1 VVRKWAG
8 NIALVF
14 IGCGISFVLVEIGLR
29 LFGISSPSFFIA
41 DNLTGYTHKPGAEG
55 LYSNEGE
62 AYIRINSL
70 GLRDR
75 EHTLEKPV
83 GTFRI
88 ALLGDSYT
96 EAMQVP
102 TEQIYGARL
111 EHELSDCPF
120 LAGRQVEAL
129 NFGVSGFSTAQ
140 ELLVLRHKAS
150 PYDPDLVLLAFYTE
164 NDIRGNLRELNGKT
178 NIPYFIMN
186 DGRLVLDN
194 SFHHT
199 TEFWLQQFPLSAEA
213 FEISRVLQVF
223 RNAKYKLKSFLEEMA
238 QQQQMKDWEDPALR
252 LDLLVYLD
260 QPDPSWEHAWTI
272 TERLIVQ
279 MKREADDGGRR
290 FLLVSLSN
298 PDQVHPDVQHR
309 EALARQF
316 GVPDLLYPDR
326 RIQALAKREG
336 IELLSL
342 AEPLATYAE
351 QHGVFL
357 HGFQNAELGKGH
369 WNAAGH
375 RLAGKLMSERICLMM
390 ESIVPAK
397 DIKAE

>member
-1 VVRKWAG
+1 MVRKWAA
-8 NIALVF
+8 NLALVF
-14 IGCGISFVLVEIGLR
+14 MGCGIAFVLVEIGLF
-29 LFGISSPSFFIA
+29 LFGISYPSFFIA
-41 DNLTGYTHKPGAEG
+41 DDLTGYAHKPGAEG

-62 AYIRINSL
+62 AYIRINSM

-75 EHTLEKPV
+75 EHTLEKPL

-88 ALLGDSYT
+88 ALLGDSFT

-102 TEQIYGARL
+102 AEQIYAARL
-111 EHELSDCPF
+111 EHELSDCPS
-120 LAGRQVEAL
+120 LAGRQVEAI

-150 PYDPDLVLLAFYTE
+150 LYDPDLVLLALYTE
-164 NDIRGNLRELNGKT
+164 NDIRGNLRALYGKN
-178 NIPYFIMN
+178 NIPYFIMSG
-186 DGRLVLDN
+186 GRLVLDN

-199 TEFWLQQFPLSAEA
+199 MEFRLQQFPLSAEA
-213 FEISRVLQVF
+213 FEVSRVLQVF
-223 RNAKYKLKSFLEEMA
+223 RHAKYKLKSFLEEMA

-260 QPDPSWEHAWTI
+260 QPDPSWEHAWKI

-279 MKREADDGGRR
+279 MKREVEEGGRR

-309 EALARQF
+309 QALARQL

-326 RIQALAKREG
+326 RIQALAKREDT
-336 IELLSL
+336 ELLSL

-351 QHGVFL
+351 QHNVFL
-357 HGFQNAELGKGH
+357 HGFQNSELGKGH

-375 RLAGKLMSERICLMM
+375 RLAGKLMSERICRMV
-390 ESIVPAK
+390 ESTVSAK
-397 DIKAE
+397 DIQAE

>member
-1 VVRKWAG
+1 MVRKWAG
-8 NIALVF
+8 NLALVF
-14 IGCGISFVLVEIGLR
+14 IGCGIAFVLVETGLY
-29 LFGISSPSFFIA
+29 LFGISYPSFFVA
-41 DNLTGYTHKPGAEG
+41 DNLTGYAHKPGAEG

-62 AYIRINSL
+62 AYIRINRS

-102 TEQIYGARL
+102 TEETYGARL
-111 EHELSDCPF
+111 ERELSDCSS
-120 LAGRQVEAL
+120 LAGRQVEAM

-150 PYDPDLVLLAFYTE
+150 PYDPDLVLLALYTE
-164 NDIRGNLRELNGKT
+164 NDIRGNLRELYGKN
-178 NIPYFIMN
+178 NIPYFIMS

-199 TEFWLQQFPLSAEA
+199 TEFRLQQFPLSAEA
-213 FEISRVLQVF
+213 FEVSRVLQVF

-260 QPDPSWEHAWTI
+260 QPDPSWEHAWKI
-272 TERLIVQ
+272 TERLIMQ
-279 MKREADDGGRR
+279 MKREVDDGGSR

-309 EALARQF
+309 QALARQL

-326 RIQALAKREG
+326 RIQALAKREN

-342 AEPLATYAE
+342 AEPLAIYAE

-357 HGFQNAELGKGH
+357 HGFQNTELGKGH

-375 RLAGKLMSERICLMM
+375 RLAGKLMSERICLMV

-397 DIKAE
+397 DIQAE

>member
-1 VVRKWAG
+1 MA
-8 NIALVF
+8 
-14 IGCGISFVLVEIGLR
+14 FVLVEFGLS
-29 LFGISSPSFFIA
+29 LFGISYPSFFIA
-41 DNLTGYTHKPGAEG
+41 DNLTGYAHKPGAEG
-55 LYSNEGE
+55 LYNNEGE
-62 AYIRINSL
+62 AYIRINSS

-75 EHTLEKPV
+75 EYSLEKPV

-102 TEQIYGARL
+102 TEQIYGASL
-111 EHELSDCPF
+111 EHELSDCSS
-120 LAGRQVEAL
+120 LAGRQVEAM

-150 PYDPDLVLLAFYTE
+150 PYDPDLVLLALYTE
-164 NDIRGNLRELNGKT
+164 NDIRGNLRELAGKT

-199 TEFWLQQFPLSAEA
+199 TEFWLQHFPLSAEA
-213 FEISRVLQVF
+213 FDVSRMLQVL
-223 RNAKYKLKSFLEEMA
+223 RQGKYRLQSFLEEMA
-238 QQQQMKDWEDPALR
+238 QQEKMKGWEDPALR

-260 QPDPSWEHAWTI
+260 QPDPSWENAWKI

-279 MKREADDGGRR
+279 MKREVEDGGRR

-309 EALARQF
+309 QALARQL

-357 HGFQNAELGKGH
+357 HGFQNTELGKGH

-375 RLAGKLMSERICLMM
+375 GLAGKLMSERICLMV
-390 ESIVPAK
+390 ESIAPAK
-397 DIKAE
+397 DIKVE

>member
-1 VVRKWAG
+1 MA
-8 NIALVF
+8 
-14 IGCGISFVLVEIGLR
+14 FVLVEISLS
-29 LFGISSPSFFIA
+29 LFGISYPSFFIA
-41 DNLTGYTHKPGAEG
+41 DALTGYAHRPGAEG

-62 AYIRINSL
+62 AYIRINSS

-102 TEQIYGARL
+102 AAEIYGARL
-111 EHELSDCPF
+111 EHELSNCSL
-120 LAGRQVEAL
+120 LAGRQVEVM

-150 PYDPDLVLLAFYTE
+150 SYDPDLVLLALYTE
-164 NDIRGNLRELNGKT
+164 NDIRGNLRELHGKN
-178 NIPYFIMN
+178 NIPYFIMS

-194 SFHHT
+194 SFHLT
-199 TEFWLQQFPLSAEA
+199 TEFRLQQFPLSAEA
-213 FEISRVLQVF
+213 FEVSRVLQVF
-223 RNAKYKLKSFLEEMA
+223 RHAKYKLKSFLEEMA

-260 QPDPSWEHAWTI
+260 QPDPSWENAWKI

-279 MKREADDGGRR
+279 MKREVADGGRR

-298 PDQVHPDVQHR
+298 PDQVHPDVHHR
-309 EALARQF
+309 QALARQL

-326 RIQALAKREG
+326 RIQTLAKRED

-357 HGFQNAELGKGH
+357 HGFQNTELGKGH

-375 RLAGKLMSERICLMM
+375 RLAGKLMSERICLMV
-390 ESIVPAK
+390 ESIIPAK
-397 DIKAE
+397 DIQVE

>member
-1 VVRKWAG
+1 MA
-8 NIALVF
+8 
-14 IGCGISFVLVEIGLR
+14 FVLVEIGLYF
-29 LFGISSPSFFIA
+29 FGISYPSFFIA
-41 DNLTGYTHKPGAEG
+41 DNLTGYAHKPGAEG

-62 AYIRINSL
+62 AYIRINSF

-102 TEQIYGARL
+102 TEHIYGARL
-111 EHELSDCPF
+111 AHELSDCPS
-120 LAGRQVEAL
+120 LAGRQVEVM

-140 ELLVLRHKAS
+140 ELLVLRHRAS
-150 PYDPDLVLLAFYTE
+150 AYDPDLVLLAFYTE

-178 NIPYFIMN
+178 NIPYFILN

-213 FEISRVLQVF
+213 FEVSRVLQVF
-223 RNAKYKLKSFLEEMA
+223 RHAKYKLKSFLEGRA

-260 QPDPSWEHAWTI
+260 QPDPSWENGWKV
-272 TERLIVQ
+272 TEQLIVQ
-279 MKREADDGGRR
+279 MKREVDEEGRR

-309 EALARQF
+309 QALARQF

-357 HGFQNAELGKGH
+357 HGFQNRELGKGH

-375 RLAGKLMSERICLMM
+375 RLAGKLMSERICLMV
-390 ESIVPAK
+390 ESIGRK
-397 DIKAE
+397 T

>member
-1 VVRKWAG
+1 MA
-8 NIALVF
+8 
-14 IGCGISFVLVEIGLR
+14 FVLVEFGLS
-29 LFGISSPSFFIA
+29 LFGISYPSFFIA
-41 DNLTGYTHKPGAEG
+41 DNLTGYAHKPGAEG
-55 LYSNEGE
+55 LYNNEGE
-62 AYIRINSL
+62 AYIRINRS
-70 GLRDR
+70 GMRDR
-75 EHTLEKPV
+75 EYSLEKPV

-102 TEQIYGARL
+102 TEQIYGASL
-111 EHELSDCPF
+111 ERELSDCPS
-120 LAGRQVEAL
+120 LAGRQVEAM

-150 PYDPDLVLLAFYTE
+150 PYDPDLVLLALYTE
-164 NDIRGNLRELNGKT
+164 NDIRGNLRELAGKT

-199 TEFWLQQFPLSAEA
+199 TEFWLQHFPLSAEA
-213 FEISRVLQVF
+213 FDVSRVLQVL
-223 RNAKYKLKSFLEEMA
+223 RQGKYRLQSFLEEMA
-238 QQQQMKDWEDPALR
+238 QQEKMKGWEDPALR

-260 QPDPSWEHAWTI
+260 QPDPSWENAWKI

-279 MKREADDGGRR
+279 MKREVEDGGRR

-309 EALARQF
+309 QALARQL

-351 QHGVFL
+351 RQGVFL
-357 HGFQNAELGKGH
+357 HGFQNTELGKGH

-375 RLAGKLMSERICLMM
+375 GLAGKLMSERICLMV
-390 ESIVPAK
+390 ESIAPAK
-397 DIKAE
+397 DIQVE

>member
-1 VVRKWAG
+1 M
-8 NIALVF
+8 
-14 IGCGISFVLVEIGLR
+14 GCGIAFVLVEIGLS
-29 LFGISSPSFFIA
+29 LFGISYPSFFIA
-41 DNLTGYTHKPGAEG
+41 DDLTGYAHKPGAEG

-62 AYIRINSL
+62 AYIRINSM

-75 EHTLEKPV
+75 EHTLEKPL

-102 TEQIYGARL
+102 TEQIYAARL
-111 EHELSDCPF
+111 EHELSDCPS
-120 LAGRQVEAL
+120 LAGRQVEAI

-140 ELLVLRHKAS
+140 ELLVLRHNAS
-150 PYDPDLVLLAFYTE
+150 LYDPDLVLLALYTE
-164 NDIRGNLRELNGKT
+164 NDIRGNLRALYGKN

-186 DGRLVLDN
+186 EGRLVLDN

-199 TEFWLQQFPLSAEA
+199 TEFRLQQFPLSAEA
-213 FEISRVLQVF
+213 FEVSRVLQVF
-223 RNAKYKLKSFLEEMA
+223 RHAKYKLKSFLEEMA

-260 QPDPSWEHAWTI
+260 QPDPSWEHAWKI

-279 MKREADDGGRR
+279 MKREVDEGGRR
-290 FLLVSLSN
+290 FLVVSLSN
-298 PDQVHPDVQHR
+298 PNQVHPDVQHR
-309 EALARQF
+309 QALVRQL

-326 RIQALAKREG
+326 RIQALAKREN

-357 HGFQNAELGKGH
+357 HGFQNSELGKGH

-375 RLAGKLMSERICLMM
+375 RLAGKLMSERICVMV
-390 ESIVPAK
+390 ESTVPAK
-397 DIKAE
+397 DIQAE

>member
-1 VVRKWAG
+1 M
-8 NIALVF
+8 VF
-14 IGCGISFVLVEIGLR
+14 VIVEFGLS
-29 LFGISSPSFFIA
+29 LFGISYPSFFIA
-41 DNLTGYTHKPGAEG
+41 DKLTGYAHRPGAEG
-55 LYSNEGE
+55 LYNNEGE
-62 AYIRINSL
+62 AYIRINSA

-102 TEQIYGARL
+102 IEQIYGARL
-111 EHELSDCPF
+111 TRELSDCPS
-120 LAGRQVEAL
+120 LTGRQVEVM

-140 ELLVLRHKAS
+140 ELLVLRHKVS
-150 PYDPDLVLLAFYTE
+150 PYDPDLVLLALYTE
-164 NDIRGNLRELNGKT
+164 NDIRGNLRELAGKT

-213 FEISRVLQVF
+213 FEVSRVLQVF
-223 RNAKYKLKSFLEEMA
+223 RRAKYKLQSFLEDMA
-238 QQQQMKDWEDPALR
+238 QQEKMQDWKDPALR
-252 LDLLVYLD
+252 LDFLVYLD
-260 QPDPSWEHAWTI
+260 QPDPSWENAWKI
-272 TERLIVQ
+272 TERLIVH
-279 MKREADDGGRR
+279 MKREVEDGGRR

-309 EALARQF
+309 QALARQL

-326 RIQALAKREG
+326 RIQALAKRED

-357 HGFQNAELGKGH
+357 HGFQNTEMGKGH

-375 RLAGKLMSERICLMM
+375 RLAGKLMSERICLMV
-390 ESIVPAK
+390 ETVAPAK
-397 DIKAE
+397 DTKAE

>member
-1 VVRKWAG
+1 MVRKGAG
-8 NIALVF
+8 NIALVL
-14 IGCGISFVLVEIGLR
+14 IGCGIAFVLVEIGLY
-29 LFGISSPSFFIA
+29 LFGISYPSFFIA
-41 DNLTGYTHKPGAEG
+41 DNLTGYAHKPGAEG

-75 EHTLEKPV
+75 EHPLEKPV

-111 EHELSDCPF
+111 EHELSDCPS
-120 LAGRQVEAL
+120 LAGRQVEAM

-150 PYDPDLVLLAFYTE
+150 PYDPDLVLLAFYSE

-223 RNAKYKLKSFLEEMA
+223 RNAKYTLKSFLEEMA

-260 QPDPSWEHAWTI
+260 QPDPSWENAWTI

-279 MKREADDGGRR
+279 MKREVDDGGRR

-309 EALARQF
+309 QALARQL

-357 HGFQNAELGKGH
+357 HGFQNTALGKGH

-375 RLAGKLMSERICLMM
+375 RLAGKLMSERICRIM
-390 ESIVPAK
+390 ESIVPG
-397 DIKAE
+397 KAIMAE

>member
-1 VVRKWAG
+1 MVRKWAG
-8 NIALVF
+8 NLALVF
-14 IGCGISFVLVEIGLR
+14 IGCGIAFVLVETGLY
-29 LFGISSPSFFIA
+29 LFGISYPSFFVA
-41 DNLTGYTHKPGAEG
+41 DNLTGYAHKPGAEG

-62 AYIRINSL
+62 AYIRINRS

-102 TEQIYGARL
+102 TAEIYGARL
-111 EHELSDCPF
+111 EHELSDCPS
-120 LAGRQVEAL
+120 LAGRQVEAM

-150 PYDPDLVLLAFYTE
+150 PYDPDLVLLALYTE
-164 NDIRGNLRELNGKT
+164 NDIRGNLRELYGKN
-178 NIPYFIMN
+178 NIPYFIMS

-199 TEFWLQQFPLSAEA
+199 TEFRLQQFPLSAEA
-213 FEISRVLQVF
+213 FEVSRVLQVF

-260 QPDPSWEHAWTI
+260 QPDPSWENAWKI
-272 TERLIVQ
+272 TERLIMQ
-279 MKREADDGGRR
+279 MKREVDDGGSR

-309 EALARQF
+309 QALARQL

-326 RIQALAKREG
+326 RIQALAKREN

-342 AEPLATYAE
+342 AEPLAIYAE

-357 HGFQNAELGKGH
+357 HGFQNTELGKGH

-375 RLAGKLMSERICLMM
+375 RLAGKLMSERICLMV

-397 DIKAE
+397 DIQAE

>member
-1 VVRKWAG
+1 MIRKWAG

-14 IGCGISFVLVEIGLR
+14 IGCGIAFVLVEIGLC

-41 DNLTGYTHKPGAEG
+41 DNLTGYAHKPGAEG

-62 AYIRINSL
+62 AYIRINSS

-102 TEQIYGARL
+102 MEQIYAASL
-111 EHELSDCPF
+111 ERELSDCPS
-120 LAGRQVEAL
+120 LAGRQVEAM

-164 NDIRGNLRELNGKT
+164 NDIRENLRELNGKT

-213 FEISRVLQVF
+213 FEVSRVLQVF
-223 RNAKYKLKSFLEEMA
+223 RKAKYKLQSFLEGMA

-260 QPDPSWEHAWTI
+260 QPDPSWENAWKI

-279 MKREADDGGRR
+279 MKREVDDGGRR

-309 EALARQF
+309 QALARQL

-326 RIQALAKREG
+326 RTQALAKREG
-336 IELLSL
+336 IDLLSL

-357 HGFQNAELGKGH
+357 HGFQNTELGKGH